1 MRHHETV
8 LKQEAVSALNV
19 RPEGRYVDATFGR
32 GGHARAI
39 LDTLGVGG
47 SLLVLDRDPEAIA
60 AAQELMAQD
69 PRVKA
74 MKTPFGALESA
85 LSEARLQGKVDGILF
100 DLGVSSPQLDEPERG
115 FSFMR
120 DGPLDMRMDSDAKT
134 SAAEWLAD
142 APEQQIADVIY
153 QLGEERHSRR
163 IARAIVKVRTEMA
176 ITRTSQLADIV
187 KQAHPAWE
195 KHKHPATRTFQAI
208 RMHINNELSELDSAL
223 EAALNSLATGGR
235 LVVISFHS
243 LEDRIV
249 KRFLTTRSQHA
260 ARPSRHLPIA
270 DGAAPS
276 FDLVT
281 RKAVLPSKEECRIN
295 SRARSAKLRIAR
307 RTNAPVYMSANQETV
322 ACG

>member
-60 AAQELMAQD
+60 AAQGLMAQD

-120 DGPLDMRMDSDAKT
+120 DGPLDMRMDSEAQP

-153 QLGEERHSRR
+153 QLGEERYSRR

-176 ITRTSQLADIV
+176 ITRTGQLADIV

-195 KHKHPATRTFQAI
+195 KRKHPATRTFQAI

-223 EAALNSLATGGR
+223 EAASNSLATGGR

-243 LEDRIV
+243 LEDRMV
-249 KRFLTTRSQHA
+249 KKFMARSAKGDNFPRGVPVTAEQLKPSLRLIG
-260 ARPSRHLPIA
+260 RPIRPTA
-270 DGAAPS
+270 
-276 FDLVT
+276 
-281 RKAVLPSKEECRIN
+281 EEVQVN
-295 SRARSAKLRIAR
+295 SRARSAVMRTAEKL
-307 RTNAPVYMSANQETV
+307 EV
-322 ACG
+322 AAAVAL

>member
-8 LKQEAVSALNV
+8 LQQEAVSALNV
-19 RPEGRYVDATFGR
+19 RPDGRYVDATFGR

-39 LDTLGVGG
+39 LDTLGVEG

-69 PRVKA
+69 PRVHA
-74 MKTPFGALESA
+74 MKTPFGTLGSA
-85 LSEARLQGKVDGILF
+85 LSKMRLLGKVDGILF
-100 DLGVSSPQLDEPERG
+100 DLGVSSPQLDNPERG

-120 DGPLDMRMDSDAKT
+120 DGPLDMRMDSEAKL

-142 APEQQIADVIY
+142 APEQKIADVIY
-153 QLGEERHSRR
+153 QLGEERYSRR
-163 IARAIVKVRTEMA
+163 IARAIVKVRTDMA

-208 RMHINNELSELDSAL
+208 RMHINNELSELESAL
-223 EAALNSLATGGR
+223 EVVLSSLATGGR

-243 LEDRIV
+243 LEDRMV
-249 KRFLTTRSQHA
+249 KKFM
-260 ARPSRHLPIA
+260 ARCAKGDAFPRGVPVTAEQLKPALKLIGRPIRPTA
-270 DGAAPS
+270 YE
-276 FDLVT
+276 VQ
-281 RKAVLPSKEECRIN
+281 VN
-295 SRARSAKLRIAR
+295 SRARSAVMRTAEKLEIEQA
-307 RTNAPVYMSANQETV
+307 V
-322 ACG
+322 AL

>member
-1 MRHHETV
+1 MGHHETV

-19 RPEGRYVDATFGR
+19 RPNGRYVDATFGR

-39 LDTLGVGG
+39 LDTLGVEG

-60 AAQELMAQD
+60 AAQGLMAQD

-74 MKTPFGALESA
+74 MKTPFGALENV
-85 LSEARLQGKVDGILF
+85 LSEARLLGKVDGILF

-120 DGPLDMRMDSDAKT
+120 DGPLDMRMDKGAKP

-142 APEQQIADVIY
+142 APEKQIADVIY
-153 QLGEERHSRR
+153 QLGEERYSRR
-163 IARAIVKVRTEMA
+163 IARTIVKVRTEMA

-187 KQAHPAWE
+187 KQAPPAWE

-208 RMHINNELSELDSAL
+208 RMHINNELPELDSAL
-223 EAALNSLATGGR
+223 EVALKSLATGGR

-243 LEDRIV
+243 LEDRMV
-249 KRFLTTRSQHA
+249 KKFM
-260 ARPSRHLPIA
+260 ARCAKGDIFPRGVPVTAEQLKPSLKLIGRPVRPTA
-270 DGAAPS
+270 DE
-276 FDLVT
+276 VQ
-281 RKAVLPSKEECRIN
+281 VN
-295 SRARSAKLRIAR
+295 SRARSALMRTAEKLE
-307 RTNAPVYMSANQETV
+307 VESAV
-322 ACG
+322 AL

>member
-19 RPEGRYVDATFGR
+19 RPNGRYVDATFGR

-39 LDTLGVGG
+39 LDTLGVEG

-60 AAQELMAQD
+60 AAQGLMAQD

-74 MKTPFGALESA
+74 MKTPFGALENV
-85 LSEARLQGKVDGILF
+85 LSEARLLGKVDGILF

-120 DGPLDMRMDSDAKT
+120 DGPLDMRMDKGAKP

-142 APEQQIADVIY
+142 APEKQIADVIY
-153 QLGEERHSRR
+153 QLGEERYSRR
-163 IARAIVKVRTEMA
+163 IARTIVKVRTEMA

-208 RMHINNELSELDSAL
+208 RMHINNELPELDSAL
-223 EAALNSLATGGR
+223 EVALKSLATGGR

-243 LEDRIV
+243 LEDRMV
-249 KRFLTTRSQHA
+249 KKFM
-260 ARPSRHLPIA
+260 ARCAKGDIFPRGVPVTAEQLKPSLKLIGRPVRPTA
-270 DGAAPS
+270 DE
-276 FDLVT
+276 VQ
-281 RKAVLPSKEECRIN
+281 VN
-295 SRARSAKLRIAR
+295 SRARSALMRTAEKLE
-307 RTNAPVYMSANQETV
+307 VESAV
-322 ACG
+322 AL

>member
-8 LKQEAVSALNV
+8 LKQEALSALNV

-60 AAQELMAQD
+60 AAQGLMAQD

-85 LSEARLQGKVDGILF
+85 LAEARLQGKVDGILF

-134 SAAEWLAD
+134 SAAEWLAG

-153 QLGEERHSRR
+153 QLGEERYSRR

-223 EAALNSLATGGR
+223 GAALKSLATGGR

-243 LEDRIV
+243 LEDRMV
-249 KRFLTTRSQHA
+249 KKFM
-260 ARPSRHLPIA
+260 ARCAKGDSFPRGVPVTAEQLKPSLRLIGRPIRPTA
-270 DGAAPS
+270 GE
-276 FDLVT
+276 VQ
-281 RKAVLPSKEECRIN
+281 VN
-295 SRARSAKLRIAR
+295 SRARSAVMRTAEKLEVEA
-307 RTNAPVYMSANQETV
+307 AV
-322 ACG
+322 AL

>member
-8 LKQEAVSALNV
+8 LQHEAVAALNV
-19 RPEGRYVDATFGR
+19 RPSGRYVDATFGR

-39 LDTLGVGG
+39 LDTLGVEG

-60 AAQELMAQD
+60 AAQGLMAQD

-85 LSEARLQGKVDGILF
+85 LAEARLQGKVDGILF

-153 QLGEERHSRR
+153 QLGEERYSRR
-163 IARAIVKVRTEMA
+163 IARAIVKVRTDMA

-208 RMHINNELSELDSAL
+208 RMHINNELSELESAL
-223 EAALNSLATGGR
+223 EVVLSSLATGGR

-243 LEDRIV
+243 LEDRMV
-249 KRFLTTRSQHA
+249 KKFM
-260 ARPSRHLPIA
+260 ARCAKGDAFPRGVPVTAEQLKPALKLIGRPIRPTA
-270 DGAAPS
+270 DE
-276 FDLVT
+276 VQ
-281 RKAVLPSKEECRIN
+281 VN
-295 SRARSAKLRIAR
+295 SRARSAVMRTAEKLEIEPA
-307 RTNAPVYMSANQETV
+307 V
-322 ACG
+322 AL

>member
-1 MRHHETV
+1 MGHHETV

-19 RPEGRYVDATFGR
+19 RPNGRYVDATFGR

-39 LDTLGVGG
+39 LDTLGVEG

-60 AAQELMAQD
+60 AAQGLMAQD

-74 MKTPFGALESA
+74 MKTPFGGLESV
-85 LSEARLQGKVDGILF
+85 LSEARLLGKVDGILF

-120 DGPLDMRMDSDAKT
+120 DGPLDMRMDKGAKP

-142 APEQQIADVIY
+142 APEKQIADVIY
-153 QLGEERHSRR
+153 QLGEERYSRR

-208 RMHINNELSELDSAL
+208 RMHINNELPELDSAL
-223 EAALNSLATGGR
+223 EVSLKSLATGGR

-243 LEDRIV
+243 LEDRMV
-249 KRFLTTRSQHA
+249 KKFM
-260 ARPSRHLPIA
+260 ARGAKGDIFPRGVPVTAEQLKPSLKLIGRPVRPTA
-270 DGAAPS
+270 DE
-276 FDLVT
+276 VQ
-281 RKAVLPSKEECRIN
+281 VN
-295 SRARSAKLRIAR
+295 SRARSALMRTAEKLE
-307 RTNAPVYMSANQETV
+307 VKSAV
-322 ACG
+322 AL

>member
-8 LKQEAVSALNV
+8 LKQEALSALNV
-19 RPEGRYVDATFGR
+19 RPKGRYVDATFGR

-60 AAQELMAQD
+60 AAQGLMAQD

-85 LSEARLQGKVDGILF
+85 LAEARLQGKVDGILF

-153 QLGEERHSRR
+153 QLGEERYSRR

-223 EAALNSLATGGR
+223 EAALKSLATGGR

-243 LEDRIV
+243 LEDRMV
-249 KRFLTTRSQHA
+249 KKFM
-260 ARPSRHLPIA
+260 ARCAKGDNFPRGVPVTAEQLKPSLRLIGRPIRPTA
-270 DGAAPS
+270 DE
-276 FDLVT
+276 VQ
-281 RKAVLPSKEECRIN
+281 VN
-295 SRARSAKLRIAR
+295 SRARSAVMRTAEKLEVEA
-307 RTNAPVYMSANQETV
+307 AV
-322 ACG
+322 AL

>member
-1 MRHHETV
+1 MGHHETV

-19 RPEGRYVDATFGR
+19 RPHGRYVDATFGR

-39 LDTLGVGG
+39 LDTLGVEG

-60 AAQELMAQD
+60 AAQGLMAQD

-74 MKTPFGALESA
+74 MKTPFGALENV
-85 LSEARLQGKVDGILF
+85 LSEARLLGKVDGILF

-120 DGPLDMRMDSDAKT
+120 DGPLDMRMDKGAKP

-142 APEQQIADVIY
+142 APEKQIADVIY
-153 QLGEERHSRR
+153 QLGEERYSRR
-163 IARAIVKVRTEMA
+163 IARTIVKVRTEMA

-208 RMHINNELSELDSAL
+208 RMHINNELPELDSAL
-223 EAALNSLATGGR
+223 EVALKSLATGGR

-243 LEDRIV
+243 LEDRMV
-249 KRFLTTRSQHA
+249 KKFMDRCAKGDIFPRGVPVTAEQLKPSLKLIG
-260 ARPSRHLPIA
+260 RPVRPTA
-270 DGAAPS
+270 DE
-276 FDLVT
+276 VQ
-281 RKAVLPSKEECRIN
+281 VN
-295 SRARSAKLRIAR
+295 SRARSALMRTAEKLE
-307 RTNAPVYMSANQETV
+307 VESAV
-322 ACG
+322 AL

>member
-1 MRHHETV
+1 MGHHETV

-32 GGHARAI
+32 GGHARAR

-60 AAQELMAQD
+60 AAQGLMAQD

-74 MKTPFGALESA
+74 MKTPFGALENV
-85 LSEARLQGKVDGILF
+85 LSEARLLGKVDGILF

-120 DGPLDMRMDSDAKT
+120 DGPLDMRMDKGAKP

-142 APEQQIADVIY
+142 APEKQIADVIY
-153 QLGEERHSRR
+153 QLGEERYSRR
-163 IARAIVKVRTEMA
+163 IARTIVKVRTEMA

-187 KQAHPAWE
+187 KHAHPAWE

-208 RMHINNELSELDSAL
+208 RMHINNELPELDSAL
-223 EAALNSLATGGR
+223 EVALKSLATGGR

-243 LEDRIV
+243 LEDRMV
-249 KRFLTTRSQHA
+249 KKFM
-260 ARPSRHLPIA
+260 ARCAKGDIFPRGVPVTAEQLKPSLKLIGRPVRPTA
-270 DGAAPS
+270 DE
-276 FDLVT
+276 VQ
-281 RKAVLPSKEECRIN
+281 VN
-295 SRARSAKLRIAR
+295 SRARSALMRTAEKLE
-307 RTNAPVYMSANQETV
+307 VESAV
-322 ACG
+322 AL

>member
-19 RPEGRYVDATFGR
+19 RPGGRFVDATFGR

-60 AAQELMAQD
+60 AAQGLMAQD

-74 MKTPFGALESA
+74 LKTPFGALESA

-120 DGPLDMRMDSDAKT
+120 DGPLDMRMDSEAKP

-153 QLGEERHSRR
+153 QLGEERYSRR

-208 RMHINNELSELDSAL
+208 RMYINNELSELDSAL
-223 EAALNSLATGGR
+223 EAALKSLATGGR

-243 LEDRIV
+243 LEDRMV
-249 KRFLTTRSQHA
+249 KKFMARCAKGDSFPRSVPVTAEQLKPSLRLIG
-260 ARPSRHLPIA
+260 RPIRPTA
-270 DGAAPS
+270 DE
-276 FDLVT
+276 VQ
-281 RKAVLPSKEECRIN
+281 VN
-295 SRARSAKLRIAR
+295 SRARSAVMRTAEKLE
-307 RTNAPVYMSANQETV
+307 VETAV
-322 ACG
+322 AL